1 MIRMMIKKIHSDE
14 SGAVTVDWVVLTAVI
29 VGLTVALL
37 LTVSN
42 ATFDAT
48 GRIETLMTDHEF

>member
-1 MIRMMIKKIHSDE
+1 MRKMNKHFHSDE
-14 SGAVTVDWVVLTAVI
+14 SGAVTVDWVVLTALI

-42 ATFDAT
+42 ATLDAT
-48 GRIETLMTDHEF
+48 GRIETLMTDHDF